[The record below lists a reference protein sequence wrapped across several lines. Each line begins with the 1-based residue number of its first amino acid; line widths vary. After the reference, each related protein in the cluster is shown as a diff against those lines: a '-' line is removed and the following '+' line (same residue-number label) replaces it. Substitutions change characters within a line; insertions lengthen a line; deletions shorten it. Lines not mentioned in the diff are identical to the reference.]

1 MLWNVNYFMGKYKN
15 LGKVL
20 MMVLEEIKLFDE
32 IMVLVVVVMVVG
44 KVEDDYV
51 VFVFLFC

>member
-1 MLWNVNYFMGKYKN
+1 MGKYKN